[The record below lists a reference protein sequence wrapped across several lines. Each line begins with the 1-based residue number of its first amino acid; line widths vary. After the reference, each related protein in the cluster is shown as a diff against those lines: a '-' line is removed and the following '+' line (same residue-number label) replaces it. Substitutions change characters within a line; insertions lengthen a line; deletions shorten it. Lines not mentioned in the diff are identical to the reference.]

1 LRDMVNKDALT
12 IVMVTHDH
20 ELANS
25 FADRI
30 VFMKD
35 GRISNGGSH
44 VEPR

>member
-1 LRDMVNKDALT
+1 MVDHDALT
-12 IVMVTHDH
+12 IVMVTHDQ

-35 GRISNGGSH
+35 GRII
-44 VEPR
+44 

>member
-1 LRDMVNKDALT
+1 LLREMVDHDSLT
-12 IVMVTHDH
+12 ILMVTHDH

-35 GRISNGGSH
+35 GR
-44 VEPR
+44 VV

>member
-1 LRDMVNKDALT
+1 
-12 IVMVTHDH
+12 MVTHDQ

-35 GRISNGGSH
+35 GKI
-44 VEPR
+44 VF

>member
-1 LRDMVNKDALT
+1 VTHDGLT
-12 IVMVTHDH
+12 ILMVTHDH

-35 GRISNGGSH
+35 GRITDGGSNAL
-44 VEPR
+44 PR

>member
-1 LRDMVNKDALT
+1 
-12 IVMVTHDH
+12 VTHDH

-35 GRISNGGSH
+35 GK
-44 VEPR
+44 VVF

>member
-1 LRDMVNKDALT
+1 LALMREMVNQDSLT
-12 IVMVTHDH
+12 ILMVTHDH

-35 GRISNGGSH
+35 GR
-44 VEPR
+44 VA

>member
-1 LRDMVNKDALT
+1 
-12 IVMVTHDH
+12 MVTHDH

-35 GRISNGGSH
+35 GR
-44 VEPR
+44 VV

>member
-1 LRDMVNKDALT
+1 MVSKDALT
-12 IVMVTHDH
+12 ILMVTHDH

-35 GRISNGGSH
+35 GK
-44 VEPR
+44 VL

>member
-1 LRDMVNKDALT
+1 LREMVEKDSLT
-12 IVMVTHDH
+12 IVMVTHDQ

-35 GRISNGGSH
+35 GKISNGGSH